1 MEKQVKLFLDFL
13 KDDKK
18 LSDNTLQSYRR
29 DIEQYE
35 KYVSDN
41 KINYLKVTEETIL
54 EYMEYLR
61 EENKKESTI
70 SRSLASIRSF
80 YQYLIRVKK
89 IKKDPTM
96 TIESPKINKR
106 TPNILTSKEVELLLD
121 QPKDVDLKGTR
132 DKAMLEFAYAT
143 GMRVTEMI
151 SLDIDDVKL
160 DEGYVV
166 CRGRSKSRNIPL
178 GSMSLKALKEYID
191 DARPYL
197 IRDESEESLFV
208 NVNGTRLTRQ
218 GFWKIVKYY
227 KEQAHIE
234 KDITPHVLRHSFAT
248 HLLQNGADLKAIQTM
263 LGHSDISST
272 QVYMQFQ
279 DPGIKN
285 EYKKAHPRA

>member
-13 KDDKK
+13 KDDKR

-35 KYVSDN
+35 KYVSEN
-41 KINYLKVTEETIL
+41 KINYLKATQETIID
-54 EYMEYLR
+54 YMDYLR

-89 IKKDPTM
+89 IKKDPTV
-96 TIESPKINKR
+96 TIESPKIIKR
-106 TPNILTSKEVELLLD
+106 VPNILTSKEVELLLD

-143 GMRVTEMI
+143 GMSVTEMI
-151 SLDIDDVKL
+151 SLNLDDVKL

-178 GSMSLKALKEYID
+178 GSMSLKALKEYMD

-197 IRDESEESLFV
+197 IRNEEEDALFV

-285 EYKKAHPRA
+285 EYKKAQPRA